1 MPPFP
6 PLAKTPIVNTSQGSS
21 DIDSSLLTIIAFII
35 GIILTLTIVGLISLS
50 YCLVKTKKKNKKLKI
65 GNTTHTQYTTYFLAK
80 TNDIIYLFCY
90 NNNKA

>member
-6 PLAKTPIVNTSQGSS
+6 HLAKTPIVNTSQGSG

-65 GNTTHTQYTTYFLAK
+65 GNTMCLPVHVHSTLPIYFLA
-80 TNDIIYLFCY
+80 
-90 NNNKA
+90 